1 MLRTPFSGD
10 LITLPLFAIL
20 KSEWAEPIIYVLLDN
35 HAIIIFSLGA
45 NPDFTAVEFDRPGRQ
60 GRHHLLH
67 SRGRTGPQ
75 HHLVLQ
81 R

>member
-45 NPDFTAVEFDRPGRQ
+45 NPDLTAVELDRPGWQ
-60 GRHHLLH
+60 GRHPEV
-67 SRGRTGPQ
+67 SCRRRPIS
-75 HHLVLQ
+75 
-81 R
+81 